1 MKKEM
6 TRRNFLK
13 AGSLVI
19 AGSTLLNDF
28 TFINVSD
35 ALAAPAENF
44 KPNAFVEIGEDET
57 VTVWVGQSE
66 LGQGSHTGLAMII
79 ADELDADWNKI
90 QVKMALAADVFKNPF
105 WNVQVTGGSS
115 SIRHRWDL
123 IRGAGAVARQ
133 MLIEAA
139 AKKWN
144 VDPAQ
149 CKTVSG
155 QVVGPGGRKL
165 SYGKLVPEARK
176 VKVPENVK
184 PKNPEE
190 YKIMGSDKAR
200 LDIPDKVSGRAVFG
214 LDMQLPEMLVAVVA
228 RPASFGAS
236 PVSYNEQAAMAVK
249 NVKQVVRLGDK
260 VAVCAEN
267 TWAALTGL
275 EKLDIRWSEG
285 TMPDLDNNKV
295 QAILK
300 EHLDNKCKVAHN
312 VGDSMT
318 AMKEAE
324 VTLEATYRFPYISHA
339 ALEPINATAHVEK
352 ELCRVWVPT
361 QGQTA
366 AQAAAMKIT
375 GLPKEKVE
383 VMTTFVGG
391 GFGLKAQPDPVIDAV
406 ELSKVT
412 GRPVKVMWPREED
425 FANDYFRPGSLHHIQ
440 GGIDKNGKPLVWH
453 QKIACDGVMYH
464 RMPGAVQNE
473 LDHSSYQGVNDMV
486 YELDNLQV
494 EYALAKLPIPV
505 GFWRSVG
512 YSFNVFTVETLID
525 EMAHAAGKDPVQ
537 FRLDNMK
544 KETKAYNALKLLAEK
559 LKTHDHPAAGRHRGY
574 AVTECFE
581 GATAYMAEVS
591 VDRKQGKVTV
601 HKLLIGVDCGTAVY
615 PDQIKAQAEGGSVM
629 GTSVA
634 FGEEI
639 IFEKGGVKT
648 RNYDEY
654 RLLRMSDIPKDVEVH
669 IADSTIKAGG
679 VGEPVYPAVAPA
691 IANAIFQATGV
702 RLRELPFNTKLLM
715 HR

>member
-28 TFINVSD
+28 SFVNVSN
-35 ALAAPAENF
+35 AFAATDENF
-44 KPNAFVEIGEDET
+44 KPSAFVEIDGDDT
-57 VTVWVGQSE
+57 ITVWVGQSE

-105 WNVQVTGGSS
+105 WHVQVTGGSS

-123 IRGAGAVARQ
+123 LRGAGAAARQ

-139 AKKWN
+139 AKEWN

-155 QVVGPGGRKL
+155 QVINSDGRKL
-165 SYGKLVPEARK
+165 SYGQLVPEARK
-176 VKVPENVK
+176 LKVPENVK
-184 PKNPEE
+184 PKSPQE
-190 YKIMGSDKAR
+190 YKIMGTDKRR
-200 LDIPDKVSGRAVFG
+200 LDIPDKVSGKAVFG
-214 LDMQLPEMLVAVVA
+214 LDMQLPDMLVAVVA
-228 RPASFGAS
+228 RPAYFGAI

-249 NVKQVVRLGDK
+249 NVKKVVKFDNK

-267 TWAALTGL
+267 TYAALKGM
-275 EKLDIRWSEG
+275 EKLDIKWSEG
-285 TMPDLDNNKV
+285 SMPDMNNDKIY
-295 QAILK
+295 AILK
-300 EHLDNKCKVAHN
+300 DHLDNKCKVAHN
-312 VGDSMT
+312 VGDSKA
-318 AMKEAE
+318 AMEKAAIKVEA
-324 VTLEATYRFPYISHA
+324 AYKIPYISHA

-352 ELCRVWVPT
+352 DLCRVWVAT

-366 AQAAAMKIT
+366 AQTAAMNIT

-383 VMTTFVGG
+383 VMTTYVGG

-406 ELSKVT
+406 ELSKIT
-412 GRPVKVMWPREED
+412 GRPVKAMWTREED
-425 FANDYFRPGSLHHIQ
+425 FANDYFRPGSLHEIK
-440 GGIDKNGKPLVWH
+440 GGIDKSGKPLVWH
-453 QKIACDGVMYH
+453 QKIACDGVMS
-464 RMPGAVQNE
+464 RLMPDVVKDGI
-473 LDHSSYQGVNDMV
+473 DHSSFQGVNDMPYV
-486 YELDNLQV
+486 IENLQV
-494 EYALAKLPIPV
+494 DYALAKLPVPV

-512 YSFNVFTVETLID
+512 YSFTVFTVETFID
-525 EMAHAAGKDPVQ
+525 ELAHAAGKDPLE

-544 KETKAYNALKLLAEK
+544 QETKANYALRLLAEK
-559 LKTHDHPAAGRHRGY
+559 LKIQDKPAAGRYRGY
-574 AVTECFE
+574 AVTECFG
-581 GATAYMAEVS
+581 GATASMAEVS
-591 VDRKQGKVTV
+591 VDRKSGKVTV
-601 HKLLIGVDCGTAVY
+601 HKILTAVDCGTAVY

-639 IFEKGGVKT
+639 IFENGGVAT

-654 RLLRMSDIPKDVEVH
+654 KLLRMPDIPKTVEVH
-669 IADSTIKAGG
+669 ITDRKVEAGG
-679 VGEPVYPAVAPA
+679 VGEPVYPAIAPA
-691 IANAIFQATGV
+691 IANGIFQATGV
-702 RLRELPFNTKLLM
+702 RLRELPFNTELLK
-715 HR
+715 HT